1 MLLANAI
8 EMFIKFYLFNCVFAW
23 IHHTEFDL
31 IHGDS
36 HYYEKWFDI
45 DDHKIYL
52 NKGRVQNTTVSILD
66 IRIKDSQVDPAHEKG
81 GSRPGRLIHF
91 IYINYQP

>member
-1 MLLANAI
+1 MLLAKAAN
-8 EMFIKFYLFNCVFAW
+8 EMFIKIYLLKCVFAW

-52 NKGRVQNTTVSILD
+52 NKGRVKIRLFQYWILGLKTHRWTRPMKRVNQNL
-66 IRIKDSQVDPAHEKG
+66 AA
-81 GSRPGRLIHF
+81 
-91 IYINYQP
+91 